1 MSFSLSSFHVFLQG
15 GVRMIEIIEVKTR
28 KQLRDFIYFPFRLYQ
43 NNPYWVPPLI
53 LDEYNTLDSKKNPAF
68 EYCDARYWLCYK
80 DGKLAGRIAGI
91 QNHAYIKKWGNKY
104 SRFGWIDFIDDRQ
117 VSSALFETVEEW
129 ARENGMEAV
138 HGPLGFC
145 DLDKEGLLV
154 EGFEEMGTIITN
166 YHYPYYREHLEE
178 LGYIKDTDWVEFEV
192 IIPELDQIERL
203 NKVAQR
209 SLEKHDL
216 TILPLKNKKEIAPYF
231 KQIFEIINIAY
242 EDLYGVVPLTDK
254 QVDVYIEQYFSF
266 VHPGYIALI
275 VEKSGRLAGFGINM
289 PSLSKAVKKIGGRLF
304 PFGFLKVL
312 KAIRHNDTLDCYL
325 VAVRPEYKKAG
336 LPAAMLYHCLDT
348 IFKNGIQK
356 AIASP
361 QLEDNHAV
369 HSMWRFF
376 KNRQH
381 RRRRCFI
388 KKL

>member
-1 MSFSLSSFHVFLQG
+1 MFFFKEGIL
-15 GVRMIEIIEVKTR
+15 MIEIIEVKTR
-28 KQLRDFIYFPFRLYQ
+28 KQLKAFIYFPFSLYQ
-43 NNPYWVPPLI
+43 DNPYWVPPLI
-53 LDEYNTLDSKKNPAF
+53 MDEYNTLDRKKNPAF

-91 QNHAYIKKWGNKY
+91 QNHAYVKKWGNKY
-104 SRFGWIDFIDDRQ
+104 TRFGWIDFIDDRQ
-117 VSSALFETVEEW
+117 VSRALLETVEAW
-129 ARENGMEAV
+129 ARENGMEAA

-166 YHYPYYREHLEE
+166 YHYPYYQEHLEE

-192 IIPELDQIERL
+192 IIPDPEQVERL
-203 NKVAQR
+203 NKVGQR

-216 TILPLKNKKEIAPYF
+216 TILHLKNKKEISPYF
-231 KQIFEIINIAY
+231 KQIFEIINVAY

-254 QVDVYIEQYFSF
+254 QVDAYIEQYFSF

-275 VEKSGRLAGFGINM
+275 VEKSGRLAGFGVNM
-289 PSLSKAVKKIGGRLF
+289 PSLSQAVKKTGGRLF

-312 KAIRHNDTLDCYL
+312 KAIRHNDALDCYL

-336 LPAAMLYHCLDT
+336 LPAAMLCYCLET
-348 IFKNGIQK
+348 AFKNGVKK

-376 KNRQH
+376 NHRQH
-381 RRRRCFI
+381 RRRRCYI
-388 KKL
+388 KKIM